1 MAGEKLN
8 NKQFSA
14 ASLYDKVVAA
24 LWFSILF
31 FPGFVVVWRRL
42 RAFDIIHSPLVL
54 QQNRLG
60 RIQSFYWVQC
70 NQNNWLHNKNFINL
84 LIN

>member
-42 RAFDIIHSPLVL
+42 RAFNIIHSPLVL

-60 RIQSFYWVQC
+60 RIQSFYWVQF
-70 NQNNWLHNKNFINL
+70 NQNN
-84 LIN
+84 